1 MIKKLRQVADTVHQT
16 VYLSELESNM
26 ISTAY
31 FYRLHDVYQSST
43 VYLTFPCNRTKRY
56 EHSCGTMELAG
67 EMFFSAITNSTS
79 PVLEKFFDE
88 AELNL
93 KIIVQKLLK
102 VEIMP
107 TYCSSSKALLSKCFA
122 TVNDRHIVDKTT
134 EIIEEAYKKFNLIED
149 SALSHY
155 MPPFSDCL
163 EKRKFLYQCLLE
175 AVRIVALF
183 HDVGHPPYS
192 HIMEYTLG
200 ELYSQCNNNSNNYN
214 AEHTEELLK
223 NLRPFKESINDNISC
238 LLSLPVQSKA
248 ELHEQIG
255 LKMLAGAFEDIFES
269 ELQIISKMRYV
280 KDRSTVAVYYIAV
293 AEFCFAI
300 LREQNPFFISLHR
313 IIDGCVDA
321 DRMDYIVRDSYNS
334 GVNWGRIPY
343 KRLIES
349 CKMIERE
356 YKDKTYY
363 SIAFPKKMSEHIDDL
378 LLNRYKIF
386 SRINYHHRSYKT
398 ALILRKLVK
407 ILAEDYLRKDDS
419 KKTLCPGISDLWN
432 CLSSTLNSRDL
443 YIIQWNDS
451 TLISHLYHTLAE
463 IKCSDY
469 DDYGLTEEQYKN
481 ISNMLEEFLLNRKH
495 FHSVFKRQSD
505 FTPIFENAFEKLSP
519 LVDIVKKYEQ
529 EKIKKVS
536 VSDESSDSDVS
547 DAAEDSIK
555 RLDTFKL
562 EGIIK
567 SGDADALERLFPS
580 KCSLKTI
587 IPDVLDEYRKNGKIG
602 TYLFDENI
610 KRTKTG
616 LPQQE
621 DLSDAIYLYESD
633 TGEVTKYNTSILE
646 NQIVH
651 LQNNCLQ
658 YIAYIELETV
668 DTKIIEEIRN
678 SIGEKLV
685 EALEESMKEIF
696 SCLKD

>member
-1 MIKKLRQVADTVHQT
+1 MIKKLRQVADTIHQT

-26 ISTAY
+26 MSTAY
-31 FYRLHDVYQSST
+31 FYRLHDVYQSAT

-67 EMFFSAITNSTS
+67 EMFFSSITNSTS
-79 PVLEKFFDE
+79 SVLEKFFDE

-93 KIIVQKLLK
+93 KKIVRKLLK
-102 VEIMP
+102 VEVMP
-107 TYCSSSKALLSKCFA
+107 TYCSSSKNLLSECF
-122 TVNDRHIVDKTT
+122 TMVNDRDIVEKSTK
-134 EIIEEAYKKFNLIED
+134 IIEEAYKKFNLIED

-155 MPPFSDCL
+155 MPPFSECL
-163 EKRKFLYQCLLE
+163 EKRKFVYQCLLE

-200 ELYSQCNNNSNNYN
+200 ELYSQCTSDSNNYN
-214 AEHTEELLK
+214 AERTEELLK
-223 NLRPFKESINDNISC
+223 NLRPFKESINDNILC

-248 ELHEQIG
+248 QLHEQIG
-255 LKMLAGAFEDIFES
+255 LKMLSGAFEDIFES
-269 ELQIISKMRYV
+269 ELQIISKMRSV
-280 KDRSTVAVYYIAV
+280 KDRSTLAVYYIAV

-300 LREQNPFFISLHR
+300 LREQNPFFLSLHR

-349 CKMIERE
+349 CKMFTRE
-356 YKDKTYY
+356 YNNETYF

-378 LLNRYKIF
+378 LLTRYKIF

-398 ALILRKLVK
+398 ALILQKLVK

-432 CLSSTLNSRDL
+432 CLSRTLNSRDL

-463 IKCSDY
+463 IKSSDY
-469 DDYGLTEEQYKN
+469 DDYDLTEEQYKN
-481 ISNMLEEFLLNRKH
+481 ISNMLEEFLLNRKY
-495 FHSVFKRQSD
+495 FYSVFKRQSD
-505 FTPIFENAFEKLSP
+505 FAPIFVNVFEKLSP
-519 LVDIVKKYEQ
+519 LVDMVKKYEK
-529 EKIKKVS
+529 EKIKKG
-536 VSDESSDSDVS
+536 SDSYV
-547 DAAEDSIK
+547 AESADDSIK

-562 EGIIK
+562 DGIIQ
-567 SGDADALERLFPS
+567 SGDADALERLFPL
-580 KCSLKTI
+580 KCSLRTI
-587 IPDVLDEYRKNGKIG
+587 IPDVLAEYQKNERIG

-633 TGEVTKYNTSILE
+633 TGNVTMYNTSILE

-658 YIAYIELETV
+658 YIAYIELKNA
-668 DTKIIEEIRN
+668 DANIIEEIRN
-678 SIGEKLV
+678 SISEKV
-685 EALEESMKEIF
+685 VKALEEAMKEIF
-696 SCLKD
+696 PCLKD

>member
-1 MIKKLRQVADTVHQT
+1 MIKKLRQVADTVHHT

-79 PVLEKFFDE
+79 SVLEKFFDE
-88 AELNL
+88 AEQTL

-102 VEIMP
+102 GEVLP
-107 TYCSSSKALLSKCFA
+107 TYCGSSKNLLSKCFV
-122 TVNDRHIVDKTT
+122 TVSAREIVQKSV
-134 EIIEEAYKKFNLIED
+134 EIIENAYVKFNLIED

-155 MPPFSDCL
+155 MPPFSECL

-200 ELYSQCNNNSNNYN
+200 ILYRQCNSDSNDYN
-214 AEHTEELLK
+214 AEHKEELLK
-223 NLRPFKESINDNISC
+223 NLRPFKESRNDNISC
-238 LLSLPVQSKA
+238 LLSLPVQSKS

-255 LKMLAGAFEDIFES
+255 LKMLSGAFEDIFEN
-269 ELQIISKMRYV
+269 ELQNISKMRYY
-280 KDRSTVAVYYIAV
+280 KENSTIAVYYIAV

-356 YKDKTYY
+356 YEDRSYY

-386 SRINYHHRSYKT
+386 SRISYHHRSYKT
-398 ALILRKLVK
+398 ALILQKLVK
-407 ILAEDYLRKDDS
+407 ILAEDFLRKDDL

-463 IKCSDY
+463 IKSSDY
-469 DDYGLTEEQYKN
+469 DDYDLTEEQYKN
-481 ISNMLEEFLLNRKH
+481 VSNMLEEFLLNRKH

-505 FTPIFENAFEKLSP
+505 FAPIFENAFEKLSP
-519 LVDIVKKYEQ
+519 LVNKVKKYEQ
-529 EKIKKVS
+529 DKIKQG
-536 VSDESSDSDVS
+536 SDSDVS

-567 SGDADALERLFPS
+567 SGDADAIERLFPS

-587 IPDVLDEYRKNGKIG
+587 IPEVLEEYRKSGKIG

-616 LPQQE
+616 LPQQQ
-621 DLSDAIYLYESD
+621 DLSDAIYLYEPD
-633 TGEVTKYNTSILE
+633 TGEVTKYNTCILE

-658 YIAYIELETV
+658 YIAYIELETA
-668 DTKIIEEIRN
+668 DAKIIEDIRN
-678 SIGEKLV
+678 SIEEKFV
-685 EALEESMKEIF
+685 EVLEESMRDIF

>member
-79 PVLEKFFDE
+79 SVLEKFFDE
-88 AELNL
+88 AEQTL

-102 VEIMP
+102 GEVLP
-107 TYCSSSKALLSKCFA
+107 TYCGSSKNLLSKCFV
-122 TVNDRHIVDKTT
+122 TVSAREIVQKSV
-134 EIIEEAYKKFNLIED
+134 EIIENAYVKFNLIED

-155 MPPFSDCL
+155 MPPFSECL

-200 ELYSQCNNNSNNYN
+200 NLYRQCNSDSNDYN
-214 AEHTEELLK
+214 AEHKEELLK
-223 NLRPFKESINDNISC
+223 NLRPFKESLNDNISC
-238 LLSLPVQSKA
+238 LLSLPVQSKS

-255 LKMLAGAFEDIFES
+255 LKMLSGAFEDIFEN
-269 ELQIISKMRYV
+269 ELQNISKMRYY
-280 KDRSTVAVYYIAV
+280 KEKSTIAVYYIAV

-356 YKDKTYY
+356 YEDRSYY
-363 SIAFPKKMSEHIDDL
+363 SIAFPKKISEHIDDL

-398 ALILRKLVK
+398 ALILQKLVK
-407 ILAEDYLRKDDS
+407 ILAEDFLRKDDL

-463 IKCSDY
+463 IKSSDY
-469 DDYGLTEEQYKN
+469 DDYDLTEEQYKN
-481 ISNMLEEFLLNRKH
+481 VSNMLEEFLLNRKH

-505 FTPIFENAFEKLSP
+505 FAPIFENAFEKLSP
-519 LVDIVKKYEQ
+519 LVNKVKKYEQ
-529 EKIKKVS
+529 DKIKQG
-536 VSDESSDSDVS
+536 SDSDVS

-567 SGDADALERLFPS
+567 SGDADAIERLFPS

-587 IPDVLDEYRKNGKIG
+587 IPEVLEEYRKSGKIG

-616 LPQQE
+616 LPQQQ
-621 DLSDAIYLYESD
+621 DLSDAIYLYEPD
-633 TGEVTKYNTSILE
+633 TGEVTKYNTCILE

-658 YIAYIELETV
+658 YIAYIELETA
-668 DTKIIEEIRN
+668 DAKIIEDIRN
-678 SIGEKLV
+678 SIEEKFV
-685 EALEESMKEIF
+685 EVLEESMREIF